1 MAPRKGKG
9 SVEEVDGKIVQKYI
23 DLGAEIKP
31 LEKERKQLGDII
43 KKWLGKRTEAEVEDV
58 GTITYKQDEGKEVE
72 EVDLLALKT
81 DYPKVYAKVVTKV
94 KKEGKRRL
102 LMPGVEAEE

>member
-1 MAPRKGKG
+1 MAPRKNKSGTA
-9 SVEEVDGKIVQKYI
+9 EVN
-23 DLGAEIKP
+23 AEIVNRYIQLGQEISP
-31 LEKERKQLGDII
+31 LTKERKTIGEII

-81 DYPKVYAKVVTKV
+81 DYPKVYAKVVKKV
-94 KKEGKRRL
+94 TKEGKRRL

>member
-31 LEKERKQLGDII
+31 LKKEREQLGDII

>member
-9 SVEEVDGKIVQKYI
+9 SAEEVN
-23 DLGAEIKP
+23 AEIVNRYIQLGQEISP
-31 LEKERKQLGDII
+31 LTKERKTLGDII

-81 DYPKVYAKVVTKV
+81 DYPKVYAKVVKTV

>member
-9 SVEEVDGKIVQKYI
+9 SVEEVN
-23 DLGAEIKP
+23 AEIVNRYIQLGQEISP
-31 LEKERKQLGDII
+31 LTKERKTLGDII

-81 DYPKVYAKVVTKV
+81 DYPKVYAKVVKTV

>member
-9 SVEEVDGKIVQKYI
+9 SVEEVNAKTVNRYI
-23 DLGAEIKP
+23 ELGQEISP
-31 LEKERKQLGDII
+31 LTKERKTLGDII
-43 KKWLGKRTEAEVEDV
+43 KKWLGNRTEAEVEGV

-102 LMPGVEAEE
+102 LMPGAEDGE